1 MPYPCPNICWV
12 MPTTIPSFGSIAKI
26 ASRLAQEDGFGLSV
40 LDGKTRLIGRLGT
53 TSEKEEEQIRLFF
66 TEVVDRMH
74 SRGSSS
80 SFITNGQRFMV
91 VQRLRD
97 LDEPK
102 SFHFSLSTL
111 IGNAGPLDLNTPSDD
126 LSLAHQP
133 NLLTELPDIG
143 REIWVMLM
151 EYGGKTLEDVYDAF
165 SGEGA
170 PSARRELLRQYE
182 RLHQAN
188 VLHQDIDIRH
198 WLQRPGEGWMII
210 DFDGARELTGAQEDK
225 EEKEE
230 EMRRV
235 NFELPQLNRSI
246 SSSPT

>member
-53 TSEKEEEQIRLFF
+53 TSEEEEEQIRLFF

-133 NLLTELPDIG
+133 NLLTELPVGLLCSLSFDTPLDPFPLPAWSSSLLAVFPPDSDQNG
-143 REIWVMLM
+143 QSRRR
-151 EYGGKTLEDVYDAF
+151 
-165 SGEGA
+165 
-170 PSARRELLRQYE
+170 SARLV
-182 RLHQAN
+182 HP
-188 VLHQDIDIRH
+188 QDDSKPGQNHLEGSFFVNGSPCVSEASID
-198 WLQRPGEGWMII
+198 
-210 DFDGARELTGAQEDK
+210 A
-225 EEKEE
+225 
-230 EMRRV
+230 
-235 NFELPQLNRSI
+235 
-246 SSSPT
+246 SS